1 MGFLPNIVVKIGNS
15 VIISDAQ
22 TKQDIVDLLINKYR
36 EESDNCIGEMLQV
49 TEIQG
54 FSVQDVVD
62 IFAKVMYE
70 IEDDELV
77 QRQDVDTVN
86 PNEIDRWRW

>member
-1 MGFLPNIVVKIGNS
+1 MSFLPDKVLKIGNS
-15 VIISDAQ
+15 IIIADVVTKEDMVKLIIS
-22 TKQDIVDLLINKYR
+22 KYR
-36 EESDNCIGEMLQV
+36 EDDVCIGDMLHV

-54 FSVQDVVD
+54 FLVQDIVD

-70 IEDDELV
+70 LEDDELV
-77 QRQDVDTVN
+77 QRQNVDTAE